1 MWAKDRHHRILSLL
15 SVRGRLGNVSLMQ
28 ELQVSRETVR
38 RDIRELEA
46 EGRLKRVHGGVVS
59 ANAPTEPPF
68 RTRMRAYAAEKQRIA
83 QAAAALVKPGM
94 LCAIDTGTTTLAFA
108 MALANV
114 PNISVVTNSFDV
126 AATIRAAQARA
137 TIVLLGGSFGVDA
150 PGAFG
155 KTAVAQMQ
163 QFLPDLAILSPVAL
177 EAESGATSYD
187 IAEVEL
193 ARAMIDRSARLMVLA
208 DRSKLGAQSRVG
220 LCRCDEID
228 VLVTDRRADA
238 AHISALKD
246 RGVAEI
252 ALA

>member
-1 MWAKDRHHRILSLL
+1 LL
-15 SVRGRLGNVSLMQ
+15 SVRGRLGNDALIH

-38 RDIRELEA
+38 RDICELEA
-46 EGRLKRVHGGVVS
+46 EGRLKRVHGGIVS
-59 ANAPTEPPF
+59 ADAPTEPPF
-68 RTRMRAYAAEKQRIA
+68 KARMRAYATEKQQIA
-83 QAAAALVKPGM
+83 QVAAAMVKPGM
-94 LCAIDTGTTTLAFA
+94 FCAIDTGTTTLAFA

-126 AATIRAAQARA
+126 AATIRAVQTRA
-137 TIVLLGGSFGVDA
+137 TVVLLGGTFGVDA

-155 KTAVAQMQ
+155 KSAVAQMQ
-163 QFLPDLAILSPVAL
+163 QFLPDLAILSPVAID
-177 EAESGATSYD
+177 AESGATSYD

-193 ARAMIDRSARLMVLA
+193 ARAMIDRSARLMLLA

-238 AHISALKD
+238 GQLSALKE